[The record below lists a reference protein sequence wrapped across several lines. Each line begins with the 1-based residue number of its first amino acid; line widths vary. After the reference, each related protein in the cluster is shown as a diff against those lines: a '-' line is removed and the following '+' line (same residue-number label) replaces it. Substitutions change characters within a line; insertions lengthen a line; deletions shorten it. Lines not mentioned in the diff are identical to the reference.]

1 MGKNTYQDTPEGLCL
16 LERSAILWAVVISWQ
31 QLAWEGPWQELAEEG
46 LIDT

>member
-1 MGKNTYQDTPEGLCL
+1 MGKNTYQDIPGGLCL
-16 LERSAILWAVVISWQ
+16 LEWSAIPWAVVISWQ